1 MNETK
6 QRFIDTYMNTR
17 SCKRPTLRFDKH
29 THNKNNNINSGEEEE
44 EKRERER
51 EEKRHS
57 IGSEAREGDL

>member
-1 MNETK
+1 
-6 QRFIDTYMNTR
+6 MNTR